1 MNGYLQ
7 GAMLVGLILIMGLVF
22 YGITASLL
30 EQKKVTVS
38 SIRGRLIGVS
48 LLLSIVFFSGGFIG
62 QSGIFCHKHL
72 TLEQASFLTE
82 NKAFKDFN
90 ARDYQKYKALLEAY
104 ASVDYDAYQAFY
116 PKVLA
121 WRTNEYRGEAGQ
133 QMSYSQAKQIAAK
146 LLQQQREKVL
156 SSCLIAC

>member
-22 YGITASLL
+22 YGITLSLL
-30 EQKKVTVS
+30 EQKTVNTS
-38 SIRGRLIGVS
+38 GVKARLIKVS
-48 LLLSIVFFSGGFIG
+48 LWFSVFILLGGVIG
-62 QSGIFCHKHL
+62 QSGVFCHRHL
-72 TLEQASFLTE
+72 TLEQIDFLAE

-90 ARDYQKYKALLEAY
+90 AKDYRKYKGLLEAY
-104 ASVDYDAYQAFY
+104 SSIDYETYQTFY

-121 WRTNEYRGEAGQ
+121 WRTSDYWGETGQ
-133 QMSYSQAKQIAAK
+133 KISHAQAEQIASE
-146 LLQQQREKVL
+146 LLQQQRERVL